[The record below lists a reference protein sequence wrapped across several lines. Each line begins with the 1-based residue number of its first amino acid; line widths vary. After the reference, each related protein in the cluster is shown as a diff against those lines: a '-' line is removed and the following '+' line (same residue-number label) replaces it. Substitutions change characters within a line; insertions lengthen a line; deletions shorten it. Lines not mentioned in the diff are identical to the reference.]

1 MRKIAYA
8 FLCFI
13 LLLSVLPLHSK
24 KTAQAQSSEQLV
36 VHASV
41 LKLREGPGLSY
52 PVVLKLNDG
61 DHLKM
66 LEAKGEWYKV
76 EAKGKV
82 GWVASWLTRT
92 VKTSNTEA
100 TVRASVLSN
109 VDRLNL
115 RLEPSLSSTVLSQL
129 QRGQTALYIKET
141 NNWVQ
146 VEYENQIGW
155 VSKQYVTIVSGET
168 NNTTTTS
175 EVSDSQQVTDKLFTV
190 NVSAVNIRQKPS
202 LNAKKVG
209 TIKLNEQYEVLGRSD
224 NWVQIEYVKGKKGW
238 VYSFYGTFKNAVTS
252 KTKEKL
258 GAITIMYDRTNLR
271 EQPSTNAKVVARAN
285 AGESYT
291 ILSLENDWYKI
302 SLKTGQEAYVAN
314 RVVQSGNDK
323 KSSTTSK
330 TTRKK
335 GTLNGVT
342 IVIDPGHGGNDHG
355 TTGVQGASE
364 KSVNLLTADLLKS
377 KLRAA
382 GAEVVMTRESDKYV
396 DLRKRVSISNQQQAD
411 AFISI
416 HYDASNLPSVNGFTT
431 YYTNANQKKLAEA
444 IHSGLSSK
452 VTLNNRGVQPGNYLV
467 LRENRQPAVL
477 LELGFLSNRSEERTI
492 TTDYYREQASQGIY
506 NGLIKYFDNQ
516 LK

>member
-1 MRKIAYA
+1 MSA
-8 FLCFI
+8 
-13 LLLSVLPLHSK
+13 LPLHSK

-41 LKLREGPGLSY
+41 LNLREGPGLSY

-61 DHLKM
+61 ENLKM

-76 EAKGKV
+76 EVKGKV
-82 GWVASWLTRT
+82 GWVASWLTRSDN
-92 VKTSNTEA
+92 TSNPEA

-109 VDRLNL
+109 VDRLNF

-146 VEYENQIGW
+146 VEYDNQIGW
-155 VSKQYVTIVSGET
+155 VNKQYVTIVPKET
-168 NNTTTTS
+168 KNATATS
-175 EVSDSQQVTDKLFTV
+175 EVSNTKQGTDKLFTV

-202 LNAKKVG
+202 LNAKKIG
-209 TIKLNEQYEVLGRSD
+209 TIKLNEQYEVLDRSD
-224 NWVQIEYVKGKKGW
+224 NWIQIEYMNGKKGW
-238 VYSFYGTFKNAVTS
+238 VYSFYGTFMTAVTPES
-252 KTKEKL
+252 KESL
-258 GAITIMYDRTNLR
+258 GTITIMYDLTNLR
-271 EQPSTNAKVVARAN
+271 EQPSTNANVVARAN
-285 AGESYT
+285 VGESYK

-302 SLKTGQEAYVAN
+302 SLPNGQEAYVAN
-314 RVVQSGNDK
+314 WVVQSGNDK
-323 KSSTTSK
+323 KSSTTSNTSK
-330 TTRKK
+330 ATRKK
-335 GTLNGVT
+335 GTLNGLT

-355 TTGVQGASE
+355 TTGVQGTPE
-364 KSVNLLTADLLKS
+364 KSINLLTADLLKS

-416 HYDASNLPSVNGFTT
+416 HYDASDLPSINGVTT
-431 YYTNANQKKLAEA
+431 YYTNTNQKKLAEA

-452 VTLNNRGVQPGNYLV
+452 VSLNDRGVQPGNYLV

-492 TTDYYREQASQGIY
+492 NTEYYREQASQGIY

>member
-1 MRKIAYA
+1 M
-8 FLCFI
+8 
-13 LLLSVLPLHSK
+13 SVLPLQNQH
-24 KTAQAQSSEQLV
+24 TAQAQSSEQLI

-41 LKLREGPGLSY
+41 LNLREGPGLSY

-61 DHLKM
+61 DRVKK
-66 LEAKGEWYKV
+66 LEAKGDWYKV
-76 EAKGKV
+76 EVKGKV
-82 GWVASWLTRT
+82 GWVASWLTRS
-92 VKTSNTEA
+92 VISSDTEA
-100 TVRASVLSN
+100 TVSTSVLSN

-115 RLEPSLSSTVLSQL
+115 RLEPSLSSSVLSQL

-155 VSKQYVTIVSGET
+155 VSKQYVTIVSGDSKK
-168 NNTTTTS
+168 NTTTS
-175 EVSDSQQVTDKLFTV
+175 EVSNTQQITDKLFTV

-202 LNAKKVG
+202 LNAEKLG
-209 TIKLNEQYEVLGRSD
+209 AIKLNEQYEVLDRSN
-224 NWVQIEYVKGKKGW
+224 NWIQIEYAKGKKGW
-238 VYSFYGTFKNAVTS
+238 VYSFYGTFKNAVKTDS
-252 KTKEKL
+252 KQKL

-271 EQPSTNAKVVARAN
+271 EQPSTNGNVVARAN

-291 ILSLENDWYKI
+291 IVSIENDWYKI
-302 SLKTGQEAYVAN
+302 SLSNGKKAYVAN
-314 RVVQSGNDK
+314 WVVQSGNVENNK
-323 KSSTTSK
+323 QSSTKSKSSTT

-335 GTLNGVT
+335 GTLNGLT

-355 TTGVQGASE
+355 TTGVQGTAE

-416 HYDASNLPSVNGFTT
+416 HYDASNLPSINGFTT
-431 YYTNANQKKLAEA
+431 YYTNANQKKLADA
-444 IHSGLSSK
+444 IHSGLASK
-452 VTLNNRGVQPGNYLV
+452 VKINNRGVQPGNYLV

-477 LELGFLSNRSEERTI
+477 LELGFLSNSSEERTI
-492 TTDYYREQASQGIY
+492 TTDYYREQATQGIY